1 METLAAPAAPAPS
14 TARTLA
20 LGAAIG
26 PALFTLSWLALGFIS
41 TGYTLFDH
49 TFTEYSPISQ
59 PISGL
64 GIGSTAP
71 YMNAAFI
78 VTGLILIV
86 GILGVFRTIGSTAR
100 PALRRASLILLAG
113 TGVGQ
118 VICGV
123 FTLEAMMPHLLGFL
137 LALGLPVV
145 SFVVAGRYLRRVPG
159 WERFGTW
166 LMTLG
171 SPLTFVLLAAFFVTF
186 EPTADGAEHG
196 VAGLVQRVGVIAV
209 HAWFVALGWL
219 AYRRGPQRLTAGT

>member
-1 METLAAPAAPAPS
+1 MAPTDPAAPAPS
-14 TARTLA
+14 TARALA
-20 LGAAIG
+20 LGAVIG
-26 PALFTLSWLALGFIS
+26 PTLFALSWLALGFIS

-64 GIGSTAP
+64 GIGRTAP

-78 VTGLILIV
+78 VTGLVLIV
-86 GILGVFRTIGSTAR
+86 GILGVFRTIGTTGR
-100 PALRRASLILLAG
+100 PALRRASLMLLAG

-118 VICGV
+118 VICGA

-137 LALGLPVV
+137 LALGLPIV

-166 LMTLG
+166 LMALG
-171 SPLTFVLLAAFFVTF
+171 SPLTLVLLAAFFATF

-196 VAGLVQRVGVIAV
+196 IAGLVQRVAVIAV
-209 HAWFVALGWL
+209 HAWFVSMGWL
-219 AYRRGPQRLTAGT
+219 AYRRGRSA